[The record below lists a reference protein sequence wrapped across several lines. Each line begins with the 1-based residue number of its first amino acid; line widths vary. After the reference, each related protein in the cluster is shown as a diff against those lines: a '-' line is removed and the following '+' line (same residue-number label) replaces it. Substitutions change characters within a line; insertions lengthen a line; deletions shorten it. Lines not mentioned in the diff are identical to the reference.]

1 MDCHTKNTMSWLNL
15 VFQGLI
21 LLLGLFIL
29 GKSAHFVVTVVTQIG
44 HRLRLSQFITGF
56 IILGVAT
63 STPEIF
69 VGIQSAIS
77 GTPQLSL
84 GNLFGANIVLLT
96 LISGLAAILNHGMNV
111 KAEMAHNHRL
121 LQISLLILA
130 PLILLVDSSL
140 SRLDALFLVVMYVGY
155 LIYTYKQ
162 RPADSPPLDRPL
174 IDHKTWHV
182 AFLAVIGL
190 LGLVVSARAV
200 VVTGVN
206 IAALLHIPSLIVGTL
221 LLSLGT
227 NLPELSVVF
236 AAIRHHHP
244 NLVVGDV
251 LGSASTNT
259 LVIALLGLI
268 SPFVISEWAILESAG
283 IMMIV
288 VLGVFFYFAKSKDKL
303 SLGEGLV
310 LVGLYIAFLTS
321 QVASLYL
328 R

>member
-1 MDCHTKNTMSWLNL
+1 MSGLNL
-15 VFQGLI
+15 IFQFLI
-21 LLLGLFIL
+21 LLLSLFIL
-29 GKSAHFVVTVVTQIG
+29 GKSAHYMVSVVTRIG
-44 HRLRLSQFITGF
+44 HHLHLSQFVTGF

-69 VGIQSAIS
+69 IGIQSAVS

-84 GNLFGANIVLLT
+84 GNLFGANIILLT
-96 LISGLAAILNHGMNV
+96 LISGLAAVLNCGINV

-121 LQISLLILA
+121 VQISLLILS
-130 PLILLVDSSL
+130 PLILLVDSRL

-162 RPADSPPLDRPL
+162 QPADSPVLKKPLL
-174 IDHKTWHV
+174 SHKTWPI
-182 AFLAVIGL
+182 AFLGIIGL

-200 VVTGVN
+200 VITGVN
-206 IAALLHIPSLIVGTL
+206 LATLLHIPPLIVGTL

-283 IMMIV
+283 IMMVV
-288 VLGVFFYFAKSKDKL
+288 VLAVFFYFAKTKDKL
-303 SLGEGLV
+303 SFREGLI
-310 LVGLYIAFLTS
+310 LIGLYIAFLTS